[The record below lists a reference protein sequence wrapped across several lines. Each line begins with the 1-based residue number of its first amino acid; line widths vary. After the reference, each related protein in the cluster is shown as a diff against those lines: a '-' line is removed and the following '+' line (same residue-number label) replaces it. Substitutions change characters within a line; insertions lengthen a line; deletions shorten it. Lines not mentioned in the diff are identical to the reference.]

1 MRDKEKSGIPFVWMP
16 NVTGGDNKE
25 MRIVPHCIQIMV
37 ESEQKAYR
45 HLDLDDLMRRAQ
57 SSWHMGEVG
66 GV

>member
-1 MRDKEKSGIPFVWMP
+1 MDAKHD
-16 NVTGGDNKE
+16 GGDNDE
-25 MRIVPHCIQIMV
+25 MRIVPHGIQIMV